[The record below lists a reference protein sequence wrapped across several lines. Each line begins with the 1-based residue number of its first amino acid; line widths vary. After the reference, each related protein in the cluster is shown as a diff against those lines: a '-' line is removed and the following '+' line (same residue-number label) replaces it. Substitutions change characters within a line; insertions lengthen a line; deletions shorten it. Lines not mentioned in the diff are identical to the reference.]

1 MFIVETLTQQNA
13 DSKMTF
19 LSSFA
24 DLDLIAVTRSDHED
38 MGKYPAWE

>member
-13 DSKMTF
+13 DSTMTF

-24 DLDLIAVTRSDHED
+24 VFDLIAVTRSYHED

>member
-1 MFIVETLTQQNA
+1 VFIVEILTQQNA
-13 DSKMTF
+13 DSTMTF

-24 DLDLIAVTRSDHED
+24 VLDLIAVTRPDHED

>member
-1 MFIVETLTQQNA
+1 MFIVETPTQQSE

-24 DLDLIAVTRSDHED
+24 DLDLIEVTRSNHED
-38 MGKYPAWE
+38 MGKDPALE